1 MQSQKS
7 EWNCVIGVDSR
18 QGGRSE
24 NQDNFACSDTPFG
37 LLVVV
42 CDGMGGGPSGASA
55 SSLAVQAI
63 TQSVTHASQGLMPEA
78 VLKNAVIEANSLLRH
93 TIKEHPQ
100 LAGMGTTCVAVLVT
114 PVLAT
119 IVHVGDSRLYL
130 IRNKQLRFR
139 TADHSVVGDMVR
151 KGELTEEDA
160 RRAANSNVIT
170 RALGISDEVI
180 PEIDKVQLQE
190 NDRLILCTDGI
201 WGMVSEKQL
210 VNLLSKEKK
219 LDNLILEIMDGI
231 ESIGK
236 QQVNANYDNLTLAII
251 QTLPQISNKE
261 KTRQKMR
268 NNSFV
273 ILFLFVL
280 LILSLMGNIYYYFF
294 TKNNFRDVAEEYVKG
309 VESKN
314 VAPHNNNDV
323 DTQKDSLRLKI
334 EYSEKEVEELKD
346 TIKELKRKTVPS
358 HKEMGEKQK
367 LINQI
372 ISDVNTIKS
381 INGKNKDEI
390 VKNKK
395 LHRQQI
401 LQKIKKLKENNKRE
415 SENLQRIELKLRS
428 KDIIDTDKKGN
439 LSSLANNAIKNIKA
453 SIEELNE

>member
-1 MQSQKS
+1 
-7 EWNCVIGVDSR
+7 
-18 QGGRSE
+18 
-24 NQDNFACSDTPFG
+24 
-37 LLVVV
+37 
-42 CDGMGGGPSGASA
+42 
-55 SSLAVQAI
+55 
-63 TQSVTHASQGLMPEA
+63 
-78 VLKNAVIEANSLLRH
+78 
-93 TIKEHPQ
+93 
-100 LAGMGTTCVAVLVT
+100 
-114 PVLAT
+114 
-119 IVHVGDSRLYL
+119 
-130 IRNKQLRFR
+130 
-139 TADHSVVGDMVR
+139 
-151 KGELTEEDA
+151 
-160 RRAANSNVIT
+160 
-170 RALGISDEVI
+170 
-180 PEIDKVQLQE
+180 
-190 NDRLILCTDGI
+190 
-201 WGMVSEKQL
+201 
-210 VNLLSKEKK
+210 
-219 LDNLILEIMDGI
+219 
-231 ESIGK
+231 
-236 QQVNANYDNLTLAII
+236 
-251 QTLPQISNKE
+251 
-261 KTRQKMR
+261 
-268 NNSFV
+268 
-273 ILFLFVL
+273 
-280 LILSLMGNIYYYFF
+280 MGNIYYYFF

>member
-160 RRAANSNVIT
+160 RRAANSNVLT
-170 RALGISDEVI
+170 RALGISDEI
-180 PEIDKVQLQE
+180 QPEIDKVQLQE
-190 NDRLILCTDGI
+190 NDKLALCTDGI
-201 WGMVSEKQL
+201 WGMISENQL
-210 VNLLSKEKK
+210 IGQLSEEKR
-219 LDNLILEIMDGI
+219 LEILVPQIMDGI
-231 ESIGK
+231 EAIGK
-236 QQVNANYDNLTLAII
+236 QQANANYDNLTLAII
-251 QTLPQISNKE
+251 QNLPKIKSNDE
-261 KTRQKMR
+261 KTKQKKK
-268 NNSFV
+268 NSSV
-273 ILFLFVL
+273 ITLFLLVL
-280 LILSLMGNIYYYFF
+280 LVLSIMGNIYWYIS
-294 TKNNFRDVAEEYVKG
+294 TNIEIQKNREECIKG
-309 VESKN
+309 VENEN
-314 VAPHNNNDV
+314 VVPHTNDI
-323 DTQKDSLRLKI
+323 DAQKDSLRLKI
-334 EYSEKEVEELKD
+334 RYSEKKIEELKD
-346 TIKELKRKTVPS
+346 TIVVLKQQPTFHQKET
-358 HKEMGEKQK
+358 GEKQK
-367 LINQI
+367 LINKI
-372 ISDVNTIKS
+372 ISDVSSLKDTK
-381 INGKNKDEI
+381 GKNKEE
-390 VKNKK
+390 VVRNKE
-395 LHRQQI
+395 RQRLQI
-401 LQKIKKLKENNKRE
+401 LQNFKKLKDGNKKE
-415 SENLQRIELKLRS
+415 GEDYNRIEQKIRS
-428 KDIIDTDKKGN
+428 KDIIETDKKGN
-439 LSSLANNAIKNIKA
+439 ISPKANEVINSVVMSLKG
-453 SIEELNE
+453 SL

>member
-160 RRAANSNVIT
+160 RRAANSNVLT
-170 RALGISDEVI
+170 RALGISDEI
-180 PEIDKVQLQE
+180 QPEIDKVQLQE
-190 NDRLILCTDGI
+190 NDKLALCTDGI
-201 WGMVSEKQL
+201 WGMISENQL
-210 VNLLSKEKK
+210 VGQLSEEKR
-219 LDNLILEIMDGI
+219 LEILVPQIMDGI
-231 ESIGK
+231 EAIGK
-236 QQVNANYDNLTLAII
+236 QQANANYDNLTLAII
-251 QTLPQISNKE
+251 QNLPKIKSNDE
-261 KTRQKMR
+261 KTKQKKK
-268 NNSFV
+268 NSSV
-273 ILFLFVL
+273 ITLFLLVL
-280 LILSLMGNIYYYFF
+280 LVLSIMGNIYWYIS
-294 TKNNFRDVAEEYVKG
+294 TNIEIQKNREECIKG
-309 VESKN
+309 VEN
-314 VAPHNNNDV
+314 EDVVPHTNDI
-323 DTQKDSLRLKI
+323 DAQKDSLRLKI
-334 EYSEKEVEELKD
+334 RYSEKKIEELKD
-346 TIKELKRKTVPS
+346 TIVVLKQQPTFHQKET
-358 HKEMGEKQK
+358 GEKQK
-367 LINQI
+367 LINKI
-372 ISDVNTIKS
+372 ISDVSSLKDTK
-381 INGKNKDEI
+381 GKNKEE
-390 VKNKK
+390 VVRNKE
-395 LHRQQI
+395 RQRLQI
-401 LQKIKKLKENNKRE
+401 LQNFKKLKDGNKKE
-415 SENLQRIELKLRS
+415 GEDYNRIEQKIRS
-428 KDIIDTDKKGN
+428 KDIIETDKKGN
-439 LSSLANNAIKNIKA
+439 ISPKANEVINSVVMSLKG
-453 SIEELNE
+453 SL